1 MKPPRSIQ
9 TTLSWWLAAQT
20 FGCLLLTSVAIYVA
34 ADRSFDLTEREDLLR
49 HGQQL
54 RQQFANGKTPRTD
67 AELQLLLREFFQTYQ
82 DLGAELRRGGELV
95 FEARPAEAA
104 HPFKWVD
111 LPPDPA
117 LPELSLRLGTSIAS
131 DRRVLQR
138 LGLALFFVALTASL
152 IVSLTGARLVRRGLR
167 PLATLAREVQA
178 VGPHRAGVRID
189 ASAYGSEI
197 APFVAQFNA
206 MLDRAERAYLQLEA
220 FNAEVAHELRTPLA
234 NLIGQT
240 EVELSKPRTAEALQ
254 ETLASNLEEV
264 RRLSGLI
271 DDMLFLSRADRGVTA
286 RRQPLDT
293 LRSDIEEVVDF
304 HAAEIED
311 RRLTVRVRGD
321 AGLRVDRALFRRAV
335 SNLVGNAVRYALPA
349 STIEIAVEH
358 RDDAVWLTVANAGTP
373 IPPGAEQDVFKR
385 FYRLDPSRAGDN
397 HGLGLAIVAAI
408 ARMHGGSTRA
418 SSAAG
423 TTTVGFSIGGAAPQ
437 AWTAPQNGAD
447 GALRLPE
454 R

>member
-1 MKPPRSIQ
+1 MRPTRSIQ

-20 FGCLLLTSVAIYVA
+20 FGCLLLTSIAIYVA

-54 RQQFANGKTPRTD
+54 RQQFASGNSVRTD
-67 AELQLLLREFFQTYQ
+67 AELQVLLREFFQTYQ

-95 FEARPAEAA
+95 FEARPAE
-104 HPFKWVD
+104 PVTQFKWVE

-117 LPELSLRLGTSIAS
+117 HPELSLRLGTDIAS

-167 PLATLAREVQA
+167 PLGTLAREMRA
-178 VGPHRAGVRID
+178 IGPHQAGARIE
-189 ASAYGSEI
+189 ASGYGREI

-220 FNAEVAHELRTPLA
+220 FNADVAHELRTPLA

-240 EVELSKPRTAEALQ
+240 EVELSKPRTAEELQ

-264 RRLSGLI
+264 RRLSSLVN
-271 DDMLFLSRADRGVTA
+271 DMLFLSRADRGAVA
-286 RRQPLDT
+286 RRQQVDT
-293 LRSDIEEVVDF
+293 LRADIDEVIDF

-311 RRLTVRVRGD
+311 RRLTAQVRGD
-321 AGLRVDRALFRRAV
+321 AQLRVDRALFRRAV
-335 SNLVGNAVRYALPA
+335 SNLVGNAVRYARPA
-349 STIEIAVEH
+349 SSIEIAVERH
-358 RDDAVWLTVANAGTP
+358 DDAVWLTVSNAGTP

-385 FYRLDPSRAGDN
+385 FHRLDPSRAGDN

-408 ARMHGGSTRA
+408 ARMHGGDTRA
-418 SSAAG
+418 SSASG
-423 TTTVGFSIGGAAPQ
+423 KTTVGFSVAP
-437 AWTAPQNGAD
+437 AD
-447 GALRLPE
+447 PPRAL
-454 R
+454 